1 MSEENKEVEQIE
13 SKAVKD
19 AEQTEC
25 EADKEA
31 TQIETKEEQTE
42 NSADKEENEAG
53 KEAGQMEIETEAD
66 QETDQA
72 EAEEIETKDQPEVAA
87 TAAAI
92 PSDVFVDKSVYE
104 QIDKR
109 KKGKKIAAIISI
121 SVGGVILLCY
131 LTLSIWF
138 SFHFNKNTYID
149 GQNVSYHKRKDY
161 KTSYEVTYDKKKLY
175 QFLKDQDCMQEKNME
190 KPKDAYVAVDKSEAV
205 IIPET
210 EGSYLDTDKVHEV
223 IETALEQV
231 KAATDLD
238 KEACYENAEITADS
252 KEIADRKK
260 ALETYLT
267 VQIDYS
273 IWQLALL

>member
-1 MSEENKEVEQIE
+1 MSEENKEVEQTE

-53 KEAGQMEIETEAD
+53 KEAGQMEIETEA
-66 QETDQA
+66 DQA

-149 GQNVSYHKRKDY
+149 GQNVSYHTVKSVKNTID
-161 KTSYEVTYDKKKLY
+161 TYMSGYTLSVNGREHASFVIRPEDIDMTI
-175 QFLKDQDCMQEKNME
+175 QAVSNEK
-190 KPKDAYVAVDKSEAV
+190 S
-205 IIPET
+205 
-210 EGSYLDTDKVHEV
+210 
-223 IETALEQV
+223 Q
-231 KAATDLD
+231 
-238 KEACYENAEITADS
+238 
-252 KEIADRKK
+252 
-260 ALETYLT
+260 
-267 VQIDYS
+267 
-273 IWQLALL
+273 